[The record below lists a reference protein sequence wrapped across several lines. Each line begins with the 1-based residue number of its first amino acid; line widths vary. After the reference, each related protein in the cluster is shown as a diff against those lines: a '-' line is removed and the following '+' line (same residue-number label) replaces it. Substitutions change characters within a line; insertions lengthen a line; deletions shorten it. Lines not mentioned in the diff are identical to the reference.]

1 MPPLA
6 TGAAAIVGAAVFLG
20 LTQRMPLT
28 AMVMALE
35 MSRLT
40 PAWLLPLC
48 LCMATALPV
57 HLWMERPRQPLE

>member
-1 MPPLA
+1 
-6 TGAAAIVGAAVFLG
+6 
-20 LTQRMPLT
+20 MPLT

-57 HLWMERPRQPLE
+57 HLWMERPRQSLE